1 MAVCDEEVTQLRH
14 MRVHLE
20 TLIPRALGAAVRNL
34 AELHC
39 QKCQPSQ
46 AHKAENTICSNS
58 DQFCLAL

>member
-1 MAVCDEEVTQLRH
+1 MAVCGKEVTQLRH

-39 QKCQPSQ
+39 QKFRPPR
-46 AHKAENTICSNS
+46 AHKAESTICRNS